1 MPHPIR
7 ALARGRP
14 FYRVW
19 IKLWGDNVSGNRLK
33 QWNKHWNWYLAHA
46 GLPKNLLHQEYF
58 VRFVSTS
65 PNASILEQASGI
77 CEQIRCVTFYYINS
91 TLYGLLPAEPTP
103 ISQVH

>member
-19 IKLWGDNVSGNRLK
+19 IKLWGDDVSGNRSK